1 MVLDG
6 SRRTVSTAAALC
18 CCWRC
23 WPIGSRFWMVHEPRS
38 SAMLEL
44 TDSAFSRVQRL
55 LPADSRRGKPWRDH
69 RQVLGGILWKLP
81 TGRPWRDV
89 PGRFGPWQTCYG
101 RLRRWQGD
109 GTWPRGWAL
118 LAAGGELGSGDG
130 RGGQLG
136 QALLAAAPVAAAGAG
151 LMAAPPPRPP
161 QHLPHRRRCPPHQP
175 DQQPTRLRGRDPDQ
189 VRPWRL
195 WRFCA
200 VSRPPCLPGRWQ
212 RPGRGPP
219 PGTPGRPG
227 PGSRADTSHPSDEP
241 GSGPGQ
247 TWSLA
252 AWKHS
257 STAQR
262 IPATLTSSAK
272 LVRAGPKQA

>member
-1 MVLDG
+1 
-6 SRRTVSTAAALC
+6 
-18 CCWRC
+18 
-23 WPIGSRFWMVHEPRS
+23 
-38 SAMLEL
+38 MLEL

-136 QALLAAAPVAAAGAG
+136 QALLAAAPVAAAGTG
-151 LMAAPPPRPP
+151 LVAAPPHRPP
-161 QHLPHRRRCPPHQP
+161 QHLPHAGRVHHTRATSSRRASAVETLIRSEPGGCGSSARSAAPRAHPTGGGLGADRRQEPLGDQDQAGVPVPGVIAADLVVVQADLAFAGLEAFLHRPAHARHPHQFG
-175 DQQPTRLRGRDPDQ
+175 QRGLRR
-189 VRPWRL
+189 
-195 WRFCA
+195 
-200 VSRPPCLPGRWQ
+200 
-212 RPGRGPP
+212 
-219 PGTPGRPG
+219 
-227 PGSRADTSHPSDEP
+227 
-241 GSGPGQ
+241 
-247 TWSLA
+247 
-252 AWKHS
+252 
-257 STAQR
+257 
-262 IPATLTSSAK
+262 
-272 LVRAGPKQA
+272 PKQA